1 MEKLLDLAPIITVVS
16 LVGALVLSV
25 GKLYT
30 NTSTNTPEPKV
41 VLSDKVVGTVEG
53 KPLLRIVDNEAN
65 VVCYTIVNRYGNAAL
80 SCR

>member
-1 MEKLLDLAPIITVVS
+1 MKNLLDLAPIITVVS

-30 NTSTNTPEPKV
+30 NTNTNTPEPKV